1 VVQDLVGDD
10 RPAAATVKR
19 AGEQPA
25 GTAGEGVVPDKAD
38 GADSVSPADGATAG
52 GTADGDG
59 TGVAG
64 VAGLSGADLV
74 LWLHRGLSV
83 AAVMGLVVGTRG
95 FWQSHAMSRPWLA
108 LVLTGAYLTMLLA
121 AVIALCASRHR
132 TLARLDVGVLVTA
145 IVIKIVAAWPGVS
158 GAKEPTVD
166 EGILMDAA
174 SRALAKGNNPYT
186 SAWPGIEPALPTQ
199 LMDGRTVF
207 DFGYPPLGVE
217 MGAVFQRLF
226 PSLTGIVLVAW
237 LAVFATAVFV
247 FCAAPKPL
255 RPIATLGVLGLG
267 TFTGYADNAY
277 PSVVALPFLCVA
289 LWGWPGIGRDGRL
302 GRHGLVRAAAL
313 GAACSIHQLGWF
325 LALFLVVGLIV
336 LRLGEL
342 GLARTFTLLLR
353 YGFTALG
360 VFVVA
365 SLPFIVTTPHA
376 WLTGVF
382 EPLLQH
388 AVPHGQGLMG
398 LTHYII
404 GGSAALDWYGH
415 ATIALLLALLA
426 AFALHLRTLGP
437 AIAVLP
443 WMIFMVSTRSQD
455 GYWLLTMPL
464 WLVALVTTTRADFAG
479 AWRFPP
485 AKPAAKAGT
494 AQPAG
499 KRATALVTAALFV
512 PTAAM
517 FLVAVTS
524 PQPLAFTVGTPVVAG
539 GNLPEL
545 TVEVTNRS
553 DDPVTPH
560 FAVATGATIASF
572 WTIQA
577 GPETLPPGTTATYTL
592 VPKTKTFKI
601 PAEGRTILRAVSD
614 APQTLSSIRLT
625 N

>member
-10 RPAAATVKR
+10 RNAASTVR
-19 AGEQPA
+19 LGPDGEQPA
-25 GTAGEGVVPDKAD
+25 GAVDGGVVAKSAGELGPAATERVGQAGSAAGSGEAGAAVP
-38 GADSVSPADGATAG
+38 GR
-52 GTADGDG
+52 
-59 TGVAG
+59 
-64 VAGLSGADLV
+64 SGPELV

-95 FWQSHAMSRPWLA
+95 FWQSNAMSRPWLA
-108 LVLTGAYLTMLLA
+108 LVLTGAYLVMLIA
-121 AVIALCASRHR
+121 AVIALCAPRHR
-132 TLARLDVGVLVTA
+132 VLARLDVGVLVTA
-145 IVIKIVAAWPGVS
+145 IVIKTVAAWPGVS
-158 GAKEPTVD
+158 GAKGLTVD

-174 SRALAKGNNPYT
+174 ARALAKGNNPYT
-186 SAWPGIEPALPTQ
+186 SAWPKIDPALPTQ
-199 LMDGRTVF
+199 LMDGRAVF

-217 MGAVFQRLF
+217 IGAVFQRLF
-226 PSLTGIVLVAW
+226 PSMTGIVLVAW

-247 FCAAPKPL
+247 FVVAPREL

-277 PSVVALPFLCVA
+277 PSVIALPFLCVA
-289 LWGWPGIGRDGRL
+289 LWGWPKIGRDGRL
-302 GRHGLVRAAAL
+302 GRYGLVRAAAL

-342 GLARTFTLLLR
+342 GLARTFTLMLR
-353 YGFTALG
+353 YGGTALA
-360 VFVVA
+360 VFFLA
-365 SLPFIVTTPHA
+365 SLPFIVRTPHA

-398 LTHYII
+398 ITHYII
-404 GGSAALDWYGH
+404 GGSAALDWFGR
-415 ATIALLLALLA
+415 ATIALLVALLV
-426 AFALHLRTLGP
+426 AFGLHLRTLGP

-479 AWRFPP
+479 AWRIKLPR
-485 AKPAAKAGT
+485 KE
-494 AQPAG
+494 
-499 KRATALVTAALFV
+499 LVTAALFV
-512 PTAAM
+512 PVAAM
-517 FLVAVTS
+517 FVIAVVT
-524 PQPLAFTVGTPVVAG
+524 PQPLDFTVRTPVTAG
-539 GNLPEL
+539 ENLPEL

-553 DDPVTPH
+553 DERVTPH
-560 FAVATGATIASF
+560 FSVATGATIASF
-572 WTIQA
+572 WKIQA
-577 GPETLPPGTTATYTL
+577 GPETLPAGATGTYTL
-592 VPKTKTFKI
+592 APPTKTFKV
-601 PAEGRTILRAVSD
+601 PAEGLTILRAVSD

>member
-1 VVQDLVGDD
+1 M
-10 RPAAATVKR
+10 
-19 AGEQPA
+19 
-25 GTAGEGVVPDKAD
+25 
-38 GADSVSPADGATAG
+38 
-52 GTADGDG
+52 
-59 TGVAG
+59 
-64 VAGLSGADLV
+64 

-83 AAVMGLVVGTRG
+83 AAVMGLVVGTRA
-95 FWQSHAMSRPWLA
+95 FWQANAMSRPWLA
-108 LVLTGAYLTMLLA
+108 LVLTGAYLVMLIA
-121 AVIALCASRHR
+121 AVVALCASRHR
-132 TLARLDVGVLVTA
+132 VLARLDAGVLVTA
-145 IVIKIVAAWPGVS
+145 IVIKLVAAWPGVS
-158 GAKEPTVD
+158 GAKALTVD

-186 SAWPGIEPALPTQ
+186 SAWPGIDPALPTQ

-217 MGAVFQRLF
+217 IGAVFQRLF
-226 PSLTGIVLVAW
+226 PSMTGIVLVAW

-247 FCAAPKPL
+247 FTVAPGPL

-277 PSVVALPFLCVA
+277 PSVVALPFLCLA
-289 LWGWPGIGRDGRL
+289 LWGWPRIGRTGRL
-302 GRHGLVRAAAL
+302 GWHGLVRAVAL
-313 GAACSIHQLGWF
+313 GVACSIHQLGWF
-325 LALFLVVGLIV
+325 LALFLVVGLVV

-342 GLARTFTLLLR
+342 GLARTFGLMLR
-353 YGFTALG
+353 YGGAALA
-360 VFVVA
+360 VFVLS

-398 LTHYII
+398 ITHYII

-426 AFALHLRTLGP
+426 AFGLHLRTLGP

-479 AWRFPP
+479 AWRVPLP
-485 AKPAAKAGT
+485 RREA
-494 AQPAG
+494 
-499 KRATALVTAALFV
+499 VTAALFV
-512 PTAAM
+512 PAAAM
-517 FLVAVTS
+517 FVVAVAT
-524 PQPLAFTVGTPVVAG
+524 PQPLEFTVRTPVAAG
-539 GNLPEL
+539 KNLPEL

-553 DDPVTPH
+553 DEPVRPN
-560 FAVATGATIASF
+560 FSVATGATIASF
-572 WTIQA
+572 WTVEA
-577 GPETLPPGTTATYTL
+577 GPETLAAGATGTYTL
-592 VPKTKTFKI
+592 VPPTKTFKI